1 MLLMQQRKTCWFLQN
16 PFFRRR
22 LPRLPIVVVVVAAG
36 LDLVSRRSRRRR
48 HLPRRAKTGLRFAQ
62 SRNNQTCMRVASCPS
77 ATDLNFGAPFISEH
91 AMSRHKWPSLEALQ
105 EIRDAQIDRADNT
118 ADNLA
123 GKLHAF
129 LLTMLQEVCD
139 DDFEDDCEDTRRHS
153 EFVPRSSNQA

>member
-1 MLLMQQRKTCWFLQN
+1 
-16 PFFRRR
+16 
-22 LPRLPIVVVVVAAG
+22 
-36 LDLVSRRSRRRR
+36 
-48 HLPRRAKTGLRFAQ
+48 
-62 SRNNQTCMRVASCPS
+62 
-77 ATDLNFGAPFISEH
+77 
-91 AMSRHKWPSLEALQ
+91 MSGHKWSSLEALQ

-153 EFVPRSSNQA
+153 ETFVPRSSNQA